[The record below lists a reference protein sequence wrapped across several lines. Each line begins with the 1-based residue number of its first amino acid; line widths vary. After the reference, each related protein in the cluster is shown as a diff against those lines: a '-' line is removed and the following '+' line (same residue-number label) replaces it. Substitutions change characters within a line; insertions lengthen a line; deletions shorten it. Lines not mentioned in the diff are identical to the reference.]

1 MQLNKAYGLLTS
13 KRPCG
18 PNKAAI
24 RGATYDLAK
33 DGPWKEPFESLPD
46 VAFHD
51 IADWERRLIQERVR
65 GLREVWGPANS
76 PAYLSEGRPG
86 RAHAQPP
93 FIAAEATLN
102 AHL

>member
-65 GLREVWGPANS
+65 GLREV
-76 PAYLSEGRPG
+76 
-86 RAHAQPP
+86 
-93 FIAAEATLN
+93 
-102 AHL
+102 

>member
-1 MQLNKAYGLLTS
+1 MPKGEKKKRMILTILGLSGLKMQLNKAYGLLTS

-65 GLREVWGPANS
+65 GLREV
-76 PAYLSEGRPG
+76 
-86 RAHAQPP
+86 
-93 FIAAEATLN
+93 
-102 AHL
+102 